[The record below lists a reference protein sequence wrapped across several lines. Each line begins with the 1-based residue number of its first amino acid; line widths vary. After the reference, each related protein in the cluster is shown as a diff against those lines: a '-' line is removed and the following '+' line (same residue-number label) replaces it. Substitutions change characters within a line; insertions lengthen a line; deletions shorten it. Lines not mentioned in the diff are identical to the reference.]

1 MMFSMMHNALNYQ
14 GIDLETLLTLVGE
27 AEAAN
32 MVRQELV
39 KQVKAA
45 SAAELA
51 KYDWMYIREYR
62 MANTNTPSPVP
73 AHIVAHY
80 DVVRNWVD
88 QQEQTIATL
97 TAQAGVDYV
106 FHVPKL

>member
-1 MMFSMMHNALNYQ
+1 MEFSIKHAGLDYL
-14 GIDLETLLTLVGE
+14 GIDLDSLVELVGE
-27 AEAAN
+27 AEAAAK
-32 MVRQELV
+32 VRQKLV
-39 KQVKAA
+39 QQVKAA

-106 FHVPKL
+106 FHVPTL

>member
-1 MMFSMMHNALNYQ
+1 MIFDIQHNGLLYQ
-14 GIDLETLLTLVGE
+14 GIDLETMLSLVGE

-32 MVRQELV
+32 IVRHELV
-39 KQVKAA
+39 KQVKVA

-62 MANTNTPSPVP
+62 MANTNTPAPVP

-97 TAQAGVDYV
+97 TVQAGVDYV
-106 FHVPKL
+106 FHVPTL